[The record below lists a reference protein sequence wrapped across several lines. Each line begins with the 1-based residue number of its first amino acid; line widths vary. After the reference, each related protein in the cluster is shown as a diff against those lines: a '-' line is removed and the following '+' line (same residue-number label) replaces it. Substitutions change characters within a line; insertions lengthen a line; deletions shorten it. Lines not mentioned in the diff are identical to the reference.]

1 MTKNILPAFIQ
12 PVILS
17 GGSGTRLW
25 PLSREKYP
33 KQLLSLT
40 SKETMLQATAARMFG
55 FTGALPVAQNPL
67 VVSNEEYR
75 FITAEQLREIG
86 CTNPTLLLEPFG
98 RNTAPA
104 LTLAALAALSDQTR
118 DSILLVMPA
127 DHVIRDRASFHI
139 AMDAGLAEAMQGVLV
154 TFGIV
159 PDRPETGYGYIRLGD
174 SLPGSEVRKIAAF
187 VEKPDHD
194 TARRYVADGG
204 YLWNS
209 GMFMM
214 KASIWMKAI
223 HHFNPQMA
231 KACEAAYAHAYRD
244 ADFVRI
250 DKEDFADC
258 PSDSIDYA
266 VMEHLNG
273 TPELGI
279 QACVVPLGAGWSDVG
294 AWDSVWNVS
303 GKDESGNAIQGDVLL
318 EDTSNCLV
326 LADSRLV
333 ACLGLDDVVVVET
346 SDAVLVARKSKTQ
359 QIKKIVA
366 NLKSANRPH
375 TANHRKVYRPWGY
388 YDSIDSG
395 ERFHVKR
402 IVVKPGACLSLQ
414 KHHHRAE
421 HWIVV
426 RGTAE
431 VTCGDKVF
439 ILTENQSTYIPL
451 GVTHR
456 LENPGQ
462 VDLEIIEVQSG
473 HYLGEDDIVRFDD
486 NYGRH
491 CPALIKEGNAEQAQ
505 DRHCERSEAIQKAT
519 KTT

>member
-1 MTKNILPAFIQ
+1 MATHHSITVIYVTQNPSAFIQ

-40 SKETMLQATAARMFG
+40 GKKTMLQDTVARMSDFNG
-55 FTGALPVAQNPL
+55 SLPVAQNPL

-86 CTNPTLLLEPFG
+86 CLNPTLLLEPFG

-104 LTLAALAALSDQTR
+104 LTLAALAALADQASDP
-118 DSILLVMPA
+118 ILLVMPA
-127 DHVIRDRASFHI
+127 DHVIRDRAAFHMS
-139 AMDAGLAEAMQGVLV
+139 MDTGLAEAMQGSLV

-159 PDRPETGYGYIRLGD
+159 PDRPETGYGYIEIGD
-174 SLPGSEVRKIAAF
+174 NLPGSEIRRVAAF
-187 VEKPDHD
+187 TEKPDHD
-194 TARRYVADGG
+194 TAQRYVANGRH
-204 YLWNS
+204 LWNS

-214 KASIWMKAI
+214 KASVWMKAI
-223 HHFNPQMA
+223 CRFNPQMA
-231 KACEAAYAHAYRD
+231 KACEAAYQRAHRD
-244 ADFVRI
+244 ADFIRI
-250 DKEDFADC
+250 DRDAFADC

-266 VMEHLNG
+266 VMEHLNA

-279 QACVVPLGAGWSDVG
+279 QARVVPLGAGWSDVG
-294 AWDSVWNVS
+294 AWDSVWSVS
-303 GKDESGNAIQGDVLL
+303 DKDESGNAVQGDVLL
-318 EDTSNCLV
+318 EDTNDCLV
-326 LADSRLV
+326 IADSRLV
-333 ACLGLDDVVVVET
+333 ACLGMDDVVVIET

-375 TANHRKVYRPWGY
+375 TDNHRKVYRPWGY
-388 YDSIDSG
+388 YDSVDSG
-395 ERFHVKR
+395 ERFQVKR
-402 IVVKPGACLSLQ
+402 IVVNPGACLSLQ

-431 VTCGDKVF
+431 VTCDDKVF
-439 ILTENQSTYIPL
+439 TLMENQSTYIPL

-456 LENPGQ
+456 LENAGQ
-462 VDLEIIEVQSG
+462 IDLEIIEIQSG

-491 CPALIKEGNAEQAQ
+491 CPALAK
-505 DRHCERSEAIQKAT
+505 
-519 KTT
+519 

>member
-1 MTKNILPAFIQ
+1 MTTDILPTFIQ

-40 SKETMLQATAARMFG
+40 GKETMLQATAARMFG

-67 VVSNEEYR
+67 VISNEEYR
-75 FITAEQLREIG
+75 FITAEQLREVG
-86 CTNPTLLLEPFG
+86 CAKPTLLLEPFG

-104 LTLAALAALSDQTR
+104 LTLAALAALAERTSDP
-118 DSILLVMPA
+118 ILLVMPA
-127 DHVIRDRASFHI
+127 DHVIRDRAAFHI
-139 AMDAGLAEAMQGVLV
+139 AMDVGIAEARQGSLV

-159 PDRPETGYGYIRLGD
+159 PDRPETGYGYIELGD
-174 SLPGSEVRKIAAF
+174 SLPGSEVREIAAF

-194 TARRYVADGG
+194 TAKRYVADNRH
-204 YLWNS
+204 LWNS

-223 HHFNPQMA
+223 RHFNPQMA
-231 KACEAAYAHAYRD
+231 SACEISYEQAHRD
-244 ADFVRI
+244 ADFIRI
-250 DKEDFADC
+250 DKKTFADC

-266 VMEHLNG
+266 VMEHLNS
-273 TPELGI
+273 TPELAI
-279 QACVVPLGAGWSDVG
+279 QARVVPLGAGWSDVG

-303 GKDESGNAIQGDVLL
+303 GKDESGNAVQGDVLL
-318 EDTSNCLV
+318 EDTSGCLV
-326 LADSRLV
+326 IADSRLV
-333 ACLGLDDVVVVET
+333 ACLGLDDMVVIET

-366 NLKSANRPH
+366 SLKSANRPH
-375 TANHRKVYRPWGY
+375 TDNHRKVYRPWGC

-395 ERFHVKR
+395 DRFQVKR
-402 IVVKPGACLSLQ
+402 IVVKPGTCLSLQ

-421 HWIVV
+421 HWVVV

-439 ILTENQSTYIPL
+439 TLTENQSTYIPL

-462 VDLEIIEVQSG
+462 IDLEIIEVQSG
-473 HYLGEDDIVRFDD
+473 HYLGEDDIVRLDD

-491 CPALIKEGNAEQAQ
+491 HSAPSK
-505 DRHCERSEAIQKAT
+505 
-519 KTT
+519 

>member
-1 MTKNILPAFIQ
+1 MTKDSSTFIQ

-25 PLSREKYP
+25 PLSRETYP

-40 SKETMLQATAARMFG
+40 SKETMLQATVLRMFG
-55 FTGALPVAQNPL
+55 FSGSLPVEQNPL

-86 CTNPTLLLEPFG
+86 CFKPTLLLEPFG

-104 LTLAALAALSDQTR
+104 LTLAALSTLADQTN
-118 DSILLVMPA
+118 DPILLVMPA
-127 DHVIRDRASFHI
+127 DHVIRDRAAFHM
-139 AMDAGLAEAMQGVLV
+139 AMDAGVAEAMQGSIV

-159 PDRPETGYGYIRLGD
+159 PDRPETGYGYIQLGD
-174 SLPGSEVRKIAAF
+174 SLPGSEVRKIVAF

-194 TARRYVADGG
+194 TARQYVADGSH
-204 YLWNS
+204 LWNS

-214 KASIWMKAI
+214 KASVWIKAI
-223 HHFNPQMA
+223 HHFNPQMT
-231 KACEAAYAHAYRD
+231 KACEVAYTNAHRD
-244 ADFVRI
+244 ADFIRI
-250 DKEDFADC
+250 DKDAFFDC
-258 PSDSIDYA
+258 PADSIDYA
-266 VMEHLNG
+266 VMEHLND
-273 TPELGI
+273 TPELNI
-279 QACVVPLGAGWSDVG
+279 QARVVPLGAGWSDVG

-303 GKDESGNAIQGDVLL
+303 DKDESGNAVQGDILL
-318 EDTSNCLV
+318 EDCSNSLV
-326 LADSRLV
+326 IADSRLV
-333 ACLGLDDVVVVET
+333 ACLGLDDLVVIET

-359 QIKKIVA
+359 QIKTIVA

-375 TANHRKVYRPWGY
+375 TVSHRKVYRPWGY
-388 YDSIDSG
+388 YDSIDAG
-395 ERFHVKR
+395 ERFQVKR
-402 IVVKPGACLSLQ
+402 IVVKPRGRLSLQ

-439 ILTENQSTYIPL
+439 TLTENQSTYIPL

-462 VDLEIIEVQSG
+462 IDLEIIEVQSG
-473 HYLGEDDIVRFDD
+473 HYLGEDDIVRYEDH
-486 NYGRH
+486 YGRH
-491 CPALIKEGNAEQAQ
+491 NPVPAK
-505 DRHCERSEAIQKAT
+505 
-519 KTT
+519 

>member
-1 MTKNILPAFIQ
+1 MIKDPSTFIQ

-55 FTGALPVAQNPL
+55 FSGVLPVEQNPL

-86 CTNPTLLLEPFG
+86 CLKPTLLLEPFG

-104 LTLAALAALSDQTR
+104 LTLAALSALSNRISDP
-118 DSILLVMPA
+118 ILLVMPA
-127 DHVIRDRASFHI
+127 DHVIRDRAAFHM
-139 AMDAGLAEAMQGVLV
+139 AMNAGIPEAVQGSLV

-159 PDRPETGYGYIRLGD
+159 PDRPEIGYGYIQLGD
-174 SLPGSEVRKIAAF
+174 NLPGSEVRKIAAF

-194 TARRYVADGG
+194 TAKRYIEDGSH
-204 YLWNS
+204 LWNS

-214 KASIWMKAI
+214 KASTWMKAI
-223 HHFNPQMA
+223 DHFNPQMA
-231 KACEAAYAHAYRD
+231 KACGEAYEHSHRD
-244 ADFVRI
+244 ADFIRI
-250 DKEDFADC
+250 DKDAFFSC
-258 PSDSIDYA
+258 PADSIDYA
-266 VMEHLNG
+266 VMEHLNN

-279 QACVVPLGAGWSDVG
+279 QARVVPLGAGWSDVG

-303 GKDESGNAIQGDVLL
+303 DKDESGNAIQGDVLL
-318 EDTSNCLV
+318 EDNSDCLV
-326 LADSRLV
+326 IADSRLV
-333 ACLGLDDVVVVET
+333 ACLGLDDVIVIET

-366 NLKSANRPH
+366 NLKSANRTH
-375 TANHRKVYRPWGY
+375 AQTHRKVYRPWGY

-395 ERFHVKR
+395 ERFQVKR
-402 IVVKPGACLSLQ
+402 IVVKPGASLSLQ

-431 VTCGDKVF
+431 VICGDKVF
-439 ILTENQSTYIPL
+439 TLTENQSTYIPL
-451 GVTHR
+451 GVIHR

-462 VDLEIIEVQSG
+462 IDLEIIEVQSG
-473 HYLGEDDIVRFDD
+473 HYLGEDDIIRFEDD
-486 NYGRH
+486 YGRH
-491 CPALIKEGNAEQAQ
+491 HPAHI
-505 DRHCERSEAIQKAT
+505 R
-519 KTT
+519 